1 MTWLFS
7 IIMIGYAL
15 VIILL
20 SKEALTY
27 PETKSVTDCDPLP
40 FSIIINYRNE
50 ENNLPRLLE
59 SIVNQ
64 EYDYSL
70 LQWIF
75 INDSSTDQSIH
86 ILNSFKN
93 NHLKLTVVLLD
104 RVPKSA
110 SAKKDGITQA
120 VNHITNELIIT
131 TDADCI
137 LPSRWISSYNTKYKQ
152 HKNAHFIAAPVQ
164 MQQENNL
171 LTSLQRQE
179 MMALQL
185 ITIGGFTYHK
195 PFMCNGAN
203 MSFTKNAFNEVNG
216 YHGNDH
222 ISSGDDIFLLEKLAS
237 KDVTKCHYLKSQNAT
252 VITQP
257 KNNLID
263 IIAQRA
269 RWAQKGSETNSRL
282 NKLVSFQVLTMSL
295 LFISSP
301 ILWHFSL
308 ITDKVFLSLVLVKVF
323 TDFTVLSIGDQ
334 IFKNVKWKFVIIN
347 FITYPFIVIL
357 IALKSLS
364 KPQWQGRKINSLE
377 SLQE

>member
-1 MTWLFS
+1 MIWLFS
-7 IIMIGYAL
+7 TVMIGYVL
-15 VIILL
+15 IILLL
-20 SKEALTY
+20 SKEGLTY
-27 PETKSVTDCDPLP
+27 PETKAITDGTPLP
-40 FSIIINYRNE
+40 FTVIINYRNE
-50 ENNLPRLLE
+50 ENNLPALLE
-59 SIVNQ
+59 SIRNQ

-93 NHLKLTVVLLD
+93 NHPKLTILLLE
-104 RVPKSA
+104 RIPKSA

-120 VNHITNELIIT
+120 IKQAKNKHIIT

-137 LPSRWISSYNTKYKQ
+137 LPSRWISSYNAKYQQ

-164 MQQENNL
+164 IQEGHNL
-171 LTSLQRQE
+171 LSSLQHQE
-179 MMALQL
+179 MIALQL
-185 ITIGGFTYHK
+185 VTIGGFAFDK

-203 MSFTKNAFNEVNG
+203 MSFTKKAFNDVNG

-237 KDVTKCHYLKSQNAT
+237 KDVTKCHYLKSKNAT
-252 VITQP
+252 VNTQP

-269 RWAQKGSETNSRL
+269 RWAQKGSETKSLL

-308 ITDKVFLSLVLVKVF
+308 ISSKTFLALVLTKAF
-323 TDFTVLSIGDQ
+323 TDFITLSIGDQ
-334 IFKNVKWKFVIIN
+334 IFKNVKWKVAIIN
-347 FITYPFIVIL
+347 FTIYPFIVIL
-357 IALKSLS
+357 IALKSLL
-364 KPQWQGRKINSLE
+364 KPKWQGRKVNSLE
-377 SLQE
+377 NPQE

>member
-1 MTWLFS
+1 MIWLFS

-27 PETKSVTDCDPLP
+27 PETKLTTHGDTLP

-50 ENNLPRLLE
+50 ESNLPSLLE
-59 SIVNQ
+59 SIVHQ
-64 EYDYSL
+64 EYDFNL

-75 INDSSTDQSIH
+75 INDSSTDQSQH
-86 ILNSFKN
+86 VLSSFKEI
-93 NHLKLTVVLLD
+93 HPKLNVLLLD

-120 VNHITNELIIT
+120 LLQAKNEHIIT
-131 TDADCI
+131 TDADCM
-137 LPSRWISSYNTKYKQ
+137 LPAKWIISYDAKYKQ

-164 MQQENNL
+164 IQEENNL
-171 LTSLQRQE
+171 LSSLQRQE
-179 MMALQL
+179 MIALQL
-185 ITIGGFTYHK
+185 ITVGSFAYNK

-203 MSFTKNAFNEVNG
+203 MSFTKKAFNDVNG
-216 YHGNDH
+216 YHGNSH

-237 KDVTKCHYLKSQNAT
+237 KDVTKCHYLKSPNAT
-252 VITQP
+252 VNTQS
-257 KNNLID
+257 KNNLKD

-269 RWAQKGSETNSRL
+269 RWAQKGNETKSLL

-301 ILWHFSL
+301 VLWYFSL
-308 ITDKVFLSLVLVKVF
+308 ITNKVFLGLVITKIF
-323 TDFTVLSIGDQ
+323 TDFITLAIGDQ
-334 IFKNVKWKFVIIN
+334 IFKNVKWKFAIIN
-347 FITYPFIVIL
+347 FIIYPFIVIL

-364 KPQWQGRKINSLE
+364 KPQWQGRKVNSLE
-377 SLQE
+377 SPQE